1 MKPSISTI
9 FLIGASA
16 ILCHA
21 QGEKSAFDLL
31 DTNGDGVLSPDEF
44 SRLGETRKVPAA
56 PPTRQASAMEDAAVQ
71 TETESDNDES
81 AFRKATEYVSIRK
94 SYLTPSDGLLPAKF
108 SWTNASGA
116 SEFYTFDFAIR
127 AKDIKFLYGPNWE
140 INPTFEAHTSTQTG
154 KTQDTLSVRVP
165 TTWILPSEN
174 PKILSHYFTGSPVW
188 EMDRNKDNETLGG
201 DLYYTIDSKIKYHGE
216 ASPIGIGDLEF
227 RWRPWIGI
235 EGGSYLSDGGIAA
248 TLGTDDYLRIVPK
261 IQADLFLTSRFVLT
275 AEYLH
280 RTDLVNDDS
289 FNFFEASATYYLDPN
304 ELFSV
309 GFTYKYGNTAPKFND
324 VDSLNAWLGV
334 KF

>member
-1 MKPSISTI
+1 MKRSLSTI

-16 ILCHA
+16 LLCHA

-31 DTNGDGVLSPDEF
+31 DTNDDGVLSPDEF
-44 SRLGETRKVPAA
+44 SRLGETKKELAA
-56 PPTRQASAMEDAAVQ
+56 LEAISKSEEAIQAEM
-71 TETESDNDES
+71 ES
-81 AFRKATEYVSIRK
+81 AEEESALKKAAEYVSIRK
-94 SYLTPSDGLLPAKF
+94 SFLNSGDEALPAKF
-108 SWTNASGA
+108 SWTNAAGA
-116 SEFYTFDFAIR
+116 SEFYTFDFAIQ
-127 AKDIKFLYGPNWE
+127 AKEIEFLYGPNWE

-165 TTWILPSEN
+165 ATLILLSEN
-174 PKILSHYFTGSPVW
+174 PKILSHYFTASPVW
-188 EMDRNKDNETLGG
+188 ETDRNQDNETLGG
-201 DLYYTIDSKIKYHGE
+201 DLYYTIGSNFKYLGE
-216 ASPIGIGDLEF
+216 ASPIGLGNLEF

-248 TLGTDDYLRIVPK
+248 TLGIDDYLRIVPK

-280 RTDLVNDDS
+280 RTDLINDDS
-289 FNFFEASATYYLDPN
+289 FDFFEASATYYLDPN

-324 VDSLNAWLGV
+324 VDSVNAWLGV